1 VELGAAG
8 VYRER
13 GGLVVAAITRVFT
26 LEAAAHILGEDI
38 DLIDDIPIDM
48 EPEDGRLTI
57 WGVGED
63 HAVGFTDFGLDS
75 LQDFIRERRANEKR
89 AEERIVRPVT
99 GRLQRHEGTAR
110 RCEGRRSRRAG
121 RTTPRPP

>member
-38 DLIDDIPIDM
+38 DLIDDISIDM
-48 EPEDGRLTI
+48 EPEDERLTI

-89 AEERIVRPVT
+89 AEERLVRPVT
-99 GRLQRHEGTAR
+99 GRL
-110 RCEGRRSRRAG
+110 RSKMRF
-121 RTTPRPP
+121 RTFRF

>member
-1 VELGAAG
+1 MELGAAG

-38 DLIDDIPIDM
+38 VLIDDISIDM

-99 GRLQRHEGTAR
+99 GRLR
-110 RCEGRRSRRAG
+110 GRG
-121 RTTPRPP
+121 YLTYNMTTKGTPRARS